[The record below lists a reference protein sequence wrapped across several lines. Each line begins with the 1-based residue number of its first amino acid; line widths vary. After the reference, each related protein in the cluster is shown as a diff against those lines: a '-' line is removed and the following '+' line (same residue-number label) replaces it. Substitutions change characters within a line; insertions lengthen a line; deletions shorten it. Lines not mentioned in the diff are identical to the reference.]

1 MKCVRLLLNYFT
13 TINMQRMRGLWKQF
27 LCLKKKKE
35 TRQNKKASVASWR
48 DLQRISYYWSSRKR

>member
-27 LCLKKKKE
+27 LCLKKK
-35 TRQNKKASVASWR
+35 RNKTKQKSLGSIMER
-48 DLQRISYYWSSRKR
+48 PTTY